1 MAGPRRSNDRNSN
14 SAASGWKLLALI
26 FFVLLSSAAGCSLL
40 TSHGTSSNAAPSADV
55 SRGRELT
62 AALVERGREFTSM
75 QASAV
80 MEYRAPDQ
88 HAKAREQIMVR
99 RPADL
104 RVEAQ
109 SPFGLALV
117 VAANESSI
125 GIFDPSS
132 NTLYRGAPS
141 AESLNRFAQIPLA
154 PGPAV
159 NLLMGLAPGS
169 EEFNRAPDSV
179 SAEGAIIVASYNG
192 SGGSTT
198 ELGFE
203 AAELAL
209 VRQRRQ
215 GVVYYEVR
223 YSDYQDI
230 GGVQFAHRIEADFP
244 SAHTHVNFTFQHP
257 IINGTLNDS
266 LFALKPGPSTKQVD
280 LDRISDPAAELHG

>member
-1 MAGPRRSNDRNSN
+1 
-14 SAASGWKLLALI
+14 
-26 FFVLLSSAAGCSLL
+26 LLSSAAGCSLL
-40 TSHGTSSNAAPSADV
+40 TSPRTPSSAAPPADL
-55 SRGRELT
+55 SRARELT

-104 RVEAQ
+104 RVEAL

-117 VAANESSI
+117 VAANDSGI

-154 PGPAV
+154 PRPAV
-159 NLLMGLAPGS
+159 NLLMGLAPGG
-169 EEFNRAPDSV
+169 EEFVRAPDAV
-179 SAEGAIIVASYNG
+179 SAEGAITVASYNG
-192 SGGSTT
+192 PGESTT
-198 ELGFE
+198 DLGFE

-215 GVVYYEVR
+215 GVIYYEVR
-223 YSDYQDI
+223 YSDYRDV
-230 GGVQFAHRIEADFP
+230 GGVQFAHRVEADFP
-244 SAHTHVNFTFQHP
+244 SSHTHVNFTFQHP
-257 IINGTLNDS
+257 IINGTLADS
-266 LFALKPGPSTKQVD
+266 LFALTPGPSTKQVD
-280 LDRISDPAAELHG
+280 LDRVSFLAAKLHG